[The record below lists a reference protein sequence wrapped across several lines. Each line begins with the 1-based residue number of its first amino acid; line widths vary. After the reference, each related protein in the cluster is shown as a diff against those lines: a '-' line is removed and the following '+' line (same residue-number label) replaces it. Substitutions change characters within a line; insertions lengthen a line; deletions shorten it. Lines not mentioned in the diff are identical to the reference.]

1 MSKPTGAVGYTD
13 CLEDT
18 GYTGYKEYQARQ
30 ARYGKQSRQG
40 NDCLMVTAE
49 QNVLSIL
56 KYPAK
61 VKYF

>member
-1 MSKPTGAVGYTD
+1 MSKPTDAVGYTG

-40 NDCLMVTAE
+40 NDCHMVTDE
-49 QNVLSIL
+49 QTALSIIR
-56 KYPAK
+56 YPAK
-61 VKYF
+61 VK